1 MNPNAAIAAV
11 PGLLTTRTWYE
22 PPAALAALRVA
33 PGARVLAACG
43 AGDVAFALASA
54 GATVDAVDV
63 RHAQVAYANLALTAV
78 AQLPLQS
85 VRSLFGHGHFG
96 RRVWFY
102 HFLRPLLDDATRTFW
117 DAHEDAVRGGLA
129 NQGQVERQV
138 TLMRGR
144 ALGLAVPREVVR
156 AVACAPS
163 VEAQYSLFRSKWEGW
178 RWRAALGMALSPVAL
193 AGAGLA
199 TPRLAGAASTYAT
212 QVAARVNHAMANTWL
227 AGHANLRWALTGES
241 GNPELVPGWLTPE
254 GYASLRAARP
264 RITVAHARVAD
275 ALASPPPGGWSAF
288 YLGDT
293 LDELAPEAHPELL
306 ERLLA
311 AAAPGARVASWRLAR
326 PYARP
331 AALRDRFIRD
341 EDASAAAL
349 AAEPVPAWTGVDVET
364 LR

>member
-1 MNPNAAIAAV
+1 MKPNAAIAPV
-11 PGLLTTRTWYE
+11 PGLLTTRSWYE
-22 PPAALAALRVA
+22 PQVALTALRVA
-33 PGARVLAACG
+33 PGDRVLAACG

-54 GATVDAVDV
+54 GALVDAVDV
-63 RHAQVAYANLALTAV
+63 RLAQVCYANLALSAV
-78 AQLPLQS
+78 TSLPLQS

-102 HFLRPLLDDATRTFW
+102 HFLRPLLDVATRTFW
-117 DAHEDAVRGGLA
+117 DGHEDAVRGGLA

-144 ALGLAVPREVVR
+144 PLSLVVPREVVR

-163 VEAQYSLFRSKWEGW
+163 VEAQYALFRSKWEGW
-178 RWRAALGMALSPVAL
+178 RWRAALKVALSPVAL

-199 TPRLAGAASTYAT
+199 TPRLAGAASTYANL
-212 QVAARVNHAMANTWL
+212 VAGRVNHAMATTWV
-227 AGHANLRWALTGES
+227 AVHPNLRWALTGES
-241 GNPELVPGWLTPE
+241 DDPELTPAWLSAP
-254 GYASLRAARP
+254 GYAALRTAAP
-264 RITVAHARVAD
+264 RITVSHGRVAD
-275 ALASPPPGGWSAF
+275 ALRAPPPGGWNAF

-293 LDELAPEAHPELL
+293 LDELAPEAHAELL

-331 AALRDRFIRD
+331 AALRARFVRD
-341 EDASAAAL
+341 EAASAAAL
-349 AAEPVPAWTGVDVET
+349 DAEPVPAWTGIDVET

>member
-1 MNPNAAIAAV
+1 MKPDAAIAAV

-22 PPAALAALRVA
+22 PAVALAALKM
-33 PGARVLAACG
+33 PPDARVLAACG

-63 RHAQVAYANLALTAV
+63 RQAQVSYANLALSAV
-78 AQLPLQS
+78 TQLPLQS

-102 HFLRPLLDDATRTFW
+102 HFLRPFLDEDTRAFW

-129 NQGQVERQV
+129 NQGQVERRV
-138 TLMRGR
+138 ALMRGR

-156 AVACAPS
+156 AVASAS
-163 VEAQYSLFRSKWEGW
+163 SLSEQHAIFRTKWEGW
-178 RWRAALGMALSPVAL
+178 RWRAALRMALSPVAL

-199 TPRLAGAASTYAT
+199 TPRLAGAASTYAN
-212 QVAARVNHAMANTWL
+212 QVAVRVQHAMATTWI
-227 AGHANLRWALTGES
+227 AEHPNLRWALTGETDD
-241 GNPELVPGWLTPE
+241 PERGPAWLSLE
-254 GYASLRAARP
+254 GYAALRAARP
-264 RITVAHARVAD
+264 RITVSHGRIAD
-275 ALASPPPGGWSAF
+275 ALSSPPPGGWNAF

-331 AALRDRFIRD
+331 PALRARFVRD
-341 EDASAAAL
+341 DVASAAAL
-349 AAEPVPAWTGVDVET
+349 DAEPVPAWTGIDVET

>member
-1 MNPNAAIAAV
+1 MKPDATIAPV
-11 PGLLTTRTWYE
+11 PGLLTTRSWVE
-22 PPAALAALRVA
+22 PGVAMAALHVT

-63 RHAQVAYANLALTAV
+63 RRAQVSYANLALSAV
-78 AQLPLQS
+78 TQLPLQS

-102 HFLRPLLDDATRTFW
+102 HFLRPLLDEATRLFW

-129 NQGQVERQV
+129 NQGQVERRV

-156 AVACAPS
+156 AVACAGGLA
-163 VEAQYSLFRSKWEGW
+163 EQHAIFLSKWEGW
-178 RWRAALGMALSPVAL
+178 RWRAALKMALSPVAL
-193 AGAGLA
+193 AGAGMA
-199 TPRLAGAASTYAT
+199 TPRLAGAASTYAN
-212 QVAARVNHAMANTWL
+212 QVAARVQHTMATTWL
-227 AGHANLRWALTGES
+227 AQHPNLRWALTGES
-241 GNPELVPGWLTPE
+241 DDPERGPAWLTVD
-254 GYASLRAARP
+254 GYAALRAARP
-264 RITVAHARVAD
+264 RITVTHGRIAD
-275 ALASPPPGGWSAF
+275 ALSSPSPGGWNAF

-311 AAAPGARVASWRLAR
+311 AAAPGARVVSWRLAR

-331 AALRDRFIRD
+331 AALRARFVRD
-341 EDASAAAL
+341 EAASAAAL
-349 AAEPVPAWTGVDVET
+349 DAEPVPAWTGIDVET